1 MTLTLDFV
9 DARQRMVDSQIRP
22 NRVNDPRLVAAMRA
36 LPREHFLP
44 PALAHLA
51 YIDEDI
57 ALGGGRV
64 LMEPMAIGRMLQVAA
79 PRRGEKALLV
89 GSGTGYGAALLAS
102 LGVEVV
108 ALEDD
113 AALRAI
119 AAAAWKDSPAC
130 ATINQVSG
138 PLADGWA
145 AEKPYDLVLIEGAVR
160 DIPPAIAAQ
169 VKAPGGRLVTVL
181 AVAGAGRQIVLA
193 EPSIGGLRALPHFD
207 CNTPFIPAL
216 LPVPGFT
223 F

>member
-22 NRVNDPRLVAAMRA
+22 NRVNDPRLVAAMRE
-36 LPREHFLP
+36 LPRERFLP
-44 PALAHLA
+44 PSLAHLA

-64 LMEPMAIGRMLQVAA
+64 LMEPMAIARMLQVAA
-79 PRRGEKALLV
+79 PRHGEKALVV
-89 GSGTGYGAALLAS
+89 GSGTGYGVALLAS

-119 AAAAWKDSPAC
+119 AAAAWNDIPA
-130 ATINQVSG
+130 AAAIRHVSG
-138 PLADGWA
+138 PLAAGWA

-160 DIPPAIAAQ
+160 DIPPDIAAQ

-193 EPSIGGLRALPHFD
+193 EPSIGGFRAQPYFD
-207 CNTPFIPAL
+207 CNTPFLPAL
-216 LPVPGFT
+216 LPLPGFT